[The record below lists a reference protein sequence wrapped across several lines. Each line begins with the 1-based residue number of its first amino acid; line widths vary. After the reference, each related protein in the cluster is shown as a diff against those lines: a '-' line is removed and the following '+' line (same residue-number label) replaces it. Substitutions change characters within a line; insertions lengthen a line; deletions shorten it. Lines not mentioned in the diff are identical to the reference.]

1 MGAHFVIVMAQEILH
16 TKKKTLWRGHK
27 KNRGQKKDMGGRQRG
42 RFVKKRGAP
51 GGHYTHSTRVSTY
64 TQKKKRRKKSFF
76 PFFPSSSSSSWIT
89 KRETKK
95 KDVFLFC
102 EPLSTEKKAEIN
114 NKFNEILNEAIFI
127 GFFYSTGRGSFHV
140 FNILIECKDTTK
152 RASVECVTLFF

>member
-76 PFFPSSSSSSWIT
+76 FPSS
-89 KRETKK
+89 
-95 KDVFLFC
+95 
-102 EPLSTEKKAEIN
+102 PLLLLLLGLPKGRRRRKM
-114 NKFNEILNEAIFI
+114 
-127 GFFYSTGRGSFHV
+127 FFYSVNHSQPKKRPKS
-140 FNILIECKDTTK
+140 TTNLT
-152 RASVECVTLFF
+152 RF

>member
-76 PFFPSSSSSSWIT
+76 SLLP
-89 KRETKK
+89 
-95 KDVFLFC
+95 
-102 EPLSTEKKAEIN
+102 
-114 NKFNEILNEAIFI
+114 
-127 GFFYSTGRGSFHV
+127 
-140 FNILIECKDTTK
+140 
-152 RASVECVTLFF
+152 LFFFFFLDYQKGDEEERCFSIL